1 MGHFRFLTKISLAGD
16 SKSTLLGILIVG
28 VYITWNF
35 NCRSFLAVFTID
47 IFFS

>member
-28 VYITWNF
+28 V
-35 NCRSFLAVFTID
+35 FLQYLQ
-47 IFFS
+47 